1 MYVYLQFEIL
11 SYQDSL
17 EAGPI
22 KAKKAKG
29 DAISIDSSVSLREFE
44 SLEQACKEAAKIE
57 KKAKE
62 QEEVLSEIEE
72 GHESQSESADTLS
85 HDDQRS
91 EDDNSDDFEERMFEI
106 DEIIKQAQTNVEQ
119 FGESEAAGPRPGLPE
134 TRPDMLPLEEIIGR
148 SDSRTEST
156 GVDKTATPD
165 SEDSLEAPDLPAAEA
180 AAAVAAANVHPD
192 PRTCTVPAQKGN
204 HPTPEHK

>member
-1 MYVYLQFEIL
+1 M
-11 SYQDSL
+11 
-17 EAGPI
+17 
-22 KAKKAKG
+22 
-29 DAISIDSSVSLREFE
+29 SLREFE

-106 DEIIKQAQTNVEQ
+106 DEIIKQATRLWRCH
-119 FGESEAAGPRPGLPE
+119 RPGNS
-134 TRPDMLPLEEIIGR
+134 GR
-148 SDSRTEST
+148 RGLGSRVGCGGKAGST
-156 GVDKTATPD
+156 
-165 SEDSLEAPDLPAAEA
+165 
-180 AAAVAAANVHPD
+180 
-192 PRTCTVPAQKGN
+192 
-204 HPTPEHK
+204 

>member
-1 MYVYLQFEIL
+1 MSSLQEFETL
-11 SYQDSL
+11 EASVQDRGSQDSL

-57 KKAKE
+57 EKAKE

-91 EDDNSDDFEERMFEI
+91 EADNSDDFEERMFEI
-106 DEIIKQAQTNVEQ
+106 DEIIKQAQTNVE
-119 FGESEAAGPRPGLPE
+119 
-134 TRPDMLPLEEIIGR
+134 
-148 SDSRTEST
+148 
-156 GVDKTATPD
+156 
-165 SEDSLEAPDLPAAEA
+165 
-180 AAAVAAANVHPD
+180 
-192 PRTCTVPAQKGN
+192 
-204 HPTPEHK
+204 